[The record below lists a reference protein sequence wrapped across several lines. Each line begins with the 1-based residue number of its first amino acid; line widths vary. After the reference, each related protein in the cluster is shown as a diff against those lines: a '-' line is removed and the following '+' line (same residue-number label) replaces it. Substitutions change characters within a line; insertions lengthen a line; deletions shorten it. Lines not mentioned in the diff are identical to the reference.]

1 MFEAFTD
8 DVFQNQKS
16 NDLNKLENLTLN
28 MAGNSDNTP
37 SSCIDPDSFTINRR
51 KTMEVQV
58 GSMIVGGNSPI
69 SVQSMCNTFTY
80 DVKATVNQ
88 IHSLEEAGCE
98 IIRVAV
104 PDEKSVM
111 GLKEIRKETNT
122 PLVADI
128 HFDYRLAIMAAEAGV
143 DCLRINPGNINGED
157 RVTEVVAAAKD
168 HGLSIRIG
176 VNAGSL
182 EKHLLDRYGG
192 STPEAMIESGLRHI
206 AMLEK
211 RNFYNTKISLKASD
225 VMKTVQAYRLMATKV
240 EYPFHLGITE
250 SGSLAT
256 GSVKSSVGLGL
267 LLSEGIG
274 DTMRVSL
281 AADPTEEVRVAFEI
295 LKSLKLRRKGVNV
308 IACPSCGRVQIDVDK
323 LTSEVEK
330 ELAHIKEP
338 ITVAVMG
345 CEVNG
350 PGEARD
356 ADIGVAGGHK
366 KALIFSKG
374 EKDGLVEY
382 SDIKNVLVEKVEALA
397 KKYNSEK
404 QIQENL

>member
-1 MFEAFTD
+1 MFEPFND
-8 DVFQNQKS
+8 NVFQTE
-16 NDLNKLENLTLN
+16 KLDSLSLN
-28 MAGNSDNTP
+28 MIENTTDTP
-37 SSCIDPDSFTINRR
+37 SSCIDPDDYGIKRR
-51 KTMEVQV
+51 KTTEVNV
-58 GSMIVGGNSPI
+58 GNVVIGGNSPI

-80 DVKATVNQ
+80 DVKSTVDQ

-98 IIRVAV
+98 IIRLAV
-104 PDEKSVM
+104 PDEKSVA
-111 GLKEIRKETNT
+111 GLKEIRKETKT

-157 RVTEVVAAAKD
+157 RVTEVVSATKD

-192 STPEAMIESGLRHI
+192 ATPEAMVESGLRHI
-206 AMLEK
+206 GMLEK
-211 RNFYNTKISLKASD
+211 RNFHNTKISLKASD
-225 VMKTVQAYRLMATKV
+225 VMKTVQAYRLMASKV

-330 ELAHIKEP
+330 ELSHIKEP

-366 KALIFSKG
+366 RALIFSKG

-397 KKYNSEK
+397 KKYNLENQK
-404 QIQENL
+404 QES

>member
-1 MFEAFTD
+1 MFEPFND
-8 DVFQNQKS
+8 NVFQGEKTES
-16 NDLNKLENLTLN
+16 FSLNMLENSVD
-28 MAGNSDNTP
+28 AP
-37 SSCIDPDSFTINRR
+37 PSCIDSDGSGIKRR
-51 KTMEVQV
+51 KTTEVNV
-58 GSMIVGGNSPI
+58 GNIVIGGNSPI

-80 DVKATVNQ
+80 DVKSTVDQ

-98 IIRVAV
+98 IIRLAV
-104 PDEKSVM
+104 PDEKSVA
-111 GLKEIRKETNT
+111 GLKEIRKETKT

-157 RVTEVVAAAKD
+157 RVTEVVSAAKEY
-168 HGLSIRIG
+168 GLSIRIG

-182 EKHLLDRYGG
+182 EKHLLDRFGG
-192 STPEAMIESGLRHI
+192 ATPEAMVESGLRHI
-206 AMLEK
+206 GMLEK
-211 RNFYNTKISLKASD
+211 RNFNNTKISLKASD
-225 VMKTVQAYRLMATKV
+225 VMKTVQAYRLMAQKV
-240 EYPFHLGITE
+240 DYPFHLGITE

-366 KALIFSKG
+366 RALIFTKG

-397 KKYNSEK
+397 KKYNLENQK
-404 QIQENL
+404 QES

>member
-1 MFEAFTD
+1 MFEPFND
-8 DVFQNQKS
+8 SVFQTEGS
-16 NDLNKLENLTLN
+16 ENLSLN
-28 MAGNSDNTP
+28 MIGNSDDIP
-37 SSCIDPDSFTINRR
+37 SNCLDVNSSGINRR
-51 KTMEVQV
+51 KTIEVNV
-58 GSMIVGGNSPI
+58 GDVVIGGDAPI

-80 DVKATVNQ
+80 DVKSTVNQ

-98 IIRVAV
+98 IIRLAV
-104 PDEKSVM
+104 PDEKSVA
-111 GLKEIRKETNT
+111 GLKEIRKETKT

-157 RVTEVVAAAKD
+157 RVTEVVSAAKD

-192 STPEAMIESGLRHI
+192 ATPEAMVESGLRHI
-206 AMLEK
+206 GMLEK
-211 RNFYNTKISLKASD
+211 RNFNNTKISLKASD
-225 VMKTVQAYRLMATKV
+225 VMKTVQAYRLMAQKV

-281 AADPTEEVRVAFEI
+281 AADPTEEVRVAYEI
-295 LKSLKLRRKGVNV
+295 LKSLKLRSKGVNV

-330 ELAHIKEP
+330 ELSHIKEP

-366 KALIFSKG
+366 RALIFSKG
-374 EKDGLVEY
+374 EKDGLVDY

-397 KKYNSEK
+397 EKYKLENQK
-404 QIQENL
+404 QES

>member
-1 MFEAFTD
+1 MFEPFND
-8 DVFQNQKS
+8 NVFQTE
-16 NDLNKLENLTLN
+16 KLDSLSLN
-28 MAGNSDNTP
+28 MIENTTDTP
-37 SSCIDPDSFTINRR
+37 SSCIDPDDYGIKRR
-51 KTMEVQV
+51 KTTEVNV
-58 GSMIVGGNSPI
+58 GNVVIGGNSPI

-80 DVKATVNQ
+80 DVKSTVDQ

-98 IIRVAV
+98 IIRLAV
-104 PDEKSVM
+104 PDEKSVA
-111 GLKEIRKETNT
+111 GLKEIRKETKT

-157 RVTEVVAAAKD
+157 RVTEVVSAAKD
-168 HGLSIRIG
+168 YGLSIRIG

-182 EKHLLDRYGG
+182 EKHLLDRFGG
-192 STPEAMIESGLRHI
+192 ATPEAMVESGLRHI
-206 AMLEK
+206 GMLEK
-211 RNFYNTKISLKASD
+211 RNFNNTKISLKASD
-225 VMKTVQAYRLMATKV
+225 VMKTVQAYRLMAQKV
-240 EYPFHLGITE
+240 DYPFHLGITE

-366 KALIFSKG
+366 RALIFSKG

-397 KKYNSEK
+397 KKYNLENQK
-404 QIQENL
+404 QES

>member
-1 MFEAFTD
+1 MFEPFND
-8 DVFQNQKS
+8 NVFQGEKTES
-16 NDLNKLENLTLN
+16 FSLNMLEN
-28 MAGNSDNTP
+28 SVDP
-37 SSCIDPDSFTINRR
+37 PPSCIDSDGSGIKRR
-51 KTMEVQV
+51 KSTEVNV
-58 GSMIVGGNSPI
+58 GNIVIGGNSPI

-80 DVKATVNQ
+80 DVKSTVDQ

-98 IIRVAV
+98 IIRLAV
-104 PDEKSVM
+104 PDEKSVA
-111 GLKEIRKETNT
+111 GLKEIRKETKT

-157 RVTEVVAAAKD
+157 RVTEVVSAAKD
-168 HGLSIRIG
+168 YGLSIRIG

-182 EKHLLDRYGG
+182 EKHLLDRFGG
-192 STPEAMIESGLRHI
+192 ATPEAMVESGLRHI
-206 AMLEK
+206 GMLEK
-211 RNFYNTKISLKASD
+211 RNFNNTKISLKASD
-225 VMKTVQAYRLMATKV
+225 VMKTVQAYRLMAQKV
-240 EYPFHLGITE
+240 DYPFHLGITE

-366 KALIFSKG
+366 RALIFSKG

-397 KKYNSEK
+397 KKYNLENQK
-404 QIQENL
+404 QES

>member
-1 MFEAFTD
+1 MFEPFND
-8 DVFQNQKS
+8 SVFQTEGS
-16 NDLNKLENLTLN
+16 ENLSLN
-28 MAGNSDNTP
+28 MIGNSDNIP
-37 SSCIDPDSFTINRR
+37 SNCLDVNSSGINRR
-51 KTMEVQV
+51 KTIEVNV
-58 GSMIVGGNSPI
+58 GDVVIGGDAPI

-80 DVKATVNQ
+80 DVKSTVNQ

-98 IIRVAV
+98 IIRLAV
-104 PDEKSVM
+104 PDEKSVV
-111 GLKEIRKETNT
+111 GLKEIRKETKT

-157 RVTEVVAAAKD
+157 RVTEVVSAAKD

-192 STPEAMIESGLRHI
+192 ATPEAMVESGLRHI
-206 AMLEK
+206 GMLEK
-211 RNFYNTKISLKASD
+211 RNFNNTKISLKASD
-225 VMKTVQAYRLMATKV
+225 VMKTVQAYRLMAQKV

-281 AADPTEEVRVAFEI
+281 AADPTEEVRVAYEI
-295 LKSLKLRRKGVNV
+295 LKSLKLRSKGVNV

-330 ELAHIKEP
+330 ELSHIKEP

-366 KALIFSKG
+366 RALIFSKG
-374 EKDGLVEY
+374 EKDGLVDY

-397 KKYNSEK
+397 EKYKLENQK
-404 QIQENL
+404 QES

>member
-1 MFEAFTD
+1 MFEPFND
-8 DVFQNQKS
+8 NVFQTE
-16 NDLNKLENLTLN
+16 KLDSLSLN
-28 MAGNSDNTP
+28 MIDNTTDTP
-37 SSCIDPDSFTINRR
+37 SSCIDPDDYGIKRR
-51 KTMEVQV
+51 KTTEVNV
-58 GSMIVGGNSPI
+58 GKVVIGGNSPI

-80 DVKATVNQ
+80 DVKSTVNQ

-98 IIRVAV
+98 IIRLAV
-104 PDEKSVM
+104 PDEKSVS
-111 GLKEIRKETNT
+111 GLKEIRKETKT

-143 DCLRINPGNINGED
+143 NCLRINPGNINGED
-157 RVTEVVAAAKD
+157 RVTEVVSAAKD
-168 HGLSIRIG
+168 YGLSIRIG

-192 STPEAMIESGLRHI
+192 STPEAMVESGLRHI
-206 AMLEK
+206 GMLEK

-225 VMKTVQAYRLMATKV
+225 VMKTVQAYRLMALKV

-281 AADPTEEVRVAFEI
+281 AADPTEEVRVGFEI

-330 ELAHIKEP
+330 ELSHIKEP

-366 KALIFSKG
+366 RALIFSKG

-397 KKYNSEK
+397 KKYNLENQK
-404 QIQENL
+404 QES

>member
-1 MFEAFTD
+1 MFEPFND
-8 DVFQNQKS
+8 SVFQTEGS
-16 NDLNKLENLTLN
+16 ENLSLN
-28 MAGNSDNTP
+28 MIGNSDDIP
-37 SSCIDPDSFTINRR
+37 SNCLDVNSSGINRR
-51 KTMEVQV
+51 KTIEVNV
-58 GSMIVGGNSPI
+58 GDVVIGGDAPI

-80 DVKATVNQ
+80 DVKSTVNQ

-98 IIRVAV
+98 IIRLAV
-104 PDEKSVM
+104 PDEKSVV
-111 GLKEIRKETNT
+111 GLKEIRKETKT

-157 RVTEVVAAAKD
+157 RVTEVVSAAKD

-192 STPEAMIESGLRHI
+192 ATPEAMVESGLRHI
-206 AMLEK
+206 GMLEK
-211 RNFYNTKISLKASD
+211 RNFNNTKISLKASD
-225 VMKTVQAYRLMATKV
+225 VMKTVQAYRLMAQKV

-281 AADPTEEVRVAFEI
+281 AADPTEEVRVAYEI
-295 LKSLKLRRKGVNV
+295 LKSLKLRSKGVNV

-330 ELAHIKEP
+330 ELSHIKEP

-366 KALIFSKG
+366 RALIFSKG
-374 EKDGLVEY
+374 EKDGLVDY

-397 KKYNSEK
+397 EKYKLENQK
-404 QIQENL
+404 QES

>member
-1 MFEAFTD
+1 MFEPFND
-8 DVFQNQKS
+8 SVFQTEGS
-16 NDLNKLENLTLN
+16 ENLSLN
-28 MAGNSDNTP
+28 MIGNSDDIP
-37 SSCIDPDSFTINRR
+37 SNCLDVNSSGINRR
-51 KTMEVQV
+51 KTIEVNV
-58 GSMIVGGNSPI
+58 GDVVIGGDAPI

-80 DVKATVNQ
+80 DVKSTVNQ

-98 IIRVAV
+98 IIRLAV
-104 PDEKSVM
+104 PDEKSVV
-111 GLKEIRKETNT
+111 GLKEIRKETKT

-157 RVTEVVAAAKD
+157 RVTEVVSAAKD

-192 STPEAMIESGLRHI
+192 ATPEAMVESGLRHI
-206 AMLEK
+206 GMLEK
-211 RNFYNTKISLKASD
+211 RNFNNTKISLKASD
-225 VMKTVQAYRLMATKV
+225 VMKTVQAYRLMAQKV
-240 EYPFHLGITE
+240 EFPFHLGITE

-281 AADPTEEVRVAFEI
+281 AADPTEEVRVAYEI
-295 LKSLKLRRKGVNV
+295 LKSLKLRSKGVNV

-323 LTSEVEK
+323 LTSEVQK
-330 ELAHIKEP
+330 ELSHIKEP

-366 KALIFSKG
+366 RALIFSKG
-374 EKDGLVEY
+374 EKDGLVDY

-397 KKYNSEK
+397 EKYKLENQK
-404 QIQENL
+404 QES

>member
-1 MFEAFTD
+1 MFEPFND
-8 DVFQNQKS
+8 NVFQGEKTES
-16 NDLNKLENLTLN
+16 FSLNMLENSVD
-28 MAGNSDNTP
+28 AP
-37 SSCIDPDSFTINRR
+37 PSCIDSDGSGIKRR
-51 KTMEVQV
+51 KTTEVNV
-58 GSMIVGGNSPI
+58 GNIVIGGNSPI

-80 DVKATVNQ
+80 DVKSTVDQ

-98 IIRVAV
+98 IIRLAV
-104 PDEKSVM
+104 PDEKSVA
-111 GLKEIRKETNT
+111 GLKEIRKETKT

-157 RVTEVVAAAKD
+157 RVTEVVSAAKD
-168 HGLSIRIG
+168 YGLSIRIG

-182 EKHLLDRYGG
+182 EKHLLDRFGG
-192 STPEAMIESGLRHI
+192 ATPEAMVESGLRHI
-206 AMLEK
+206 GMLEK
-211 RNFYNTKISLKASD
+211 RNFNNTKISLKASD
-225 VMKTVQAYRLMATKV
+225 VMKTVQAYRLMAQKV
-240 EYPFHLGITE
+240 DYPFHLGITE

-366 KALIFSKG
+366 RALIFSKG

-397 KKYNSEK
+397 KKYNLENQK
-404 QIQENL
+404 QES

>member
-1 MFEAFTD
+1 MFEPFND
-8 DVFQNQKS
+8 NVFQTE
-16 NDLNKLENLTLN
+16 KLDSLSLN
-28 MAGNSDNTP
+28 MIENTTDTP
-37 SSCIDPDSFTINRR
+37 SSCIDPDDYGIKRR
-51 KTMEVQV
+51 KTTEVNV
-58 GSMIVGGNSPI
+58 GNVVIGGNSPI

-80 DVKATVNQ
+80 DVKSTVDQ

-98 IIRVAV
+98 IIRLAV
-104 PDEKSVM
+104 PDEKSVA
-111 GLKEIRKETNT
+111 GLKEIRKETKT

-157 RVTEVVAAAKD
+157 RVTEVVSAAKD

-192 STPEAMIESGLRHI
+192 ATPEAMVESGLRHI
-206 AMLEK
+206 GMLEK
-211 RNFYNTKISLKASD
+211 RNFHNTKISLKASD
-225 VMKTVQAYRLMATKV
+225 VMKTVQAYRLMASEV

-330 ELAHIKEP
+330 ELSHIKEP

-366 KALIFSKG
+366 RALIFSKG

-397 KKYNSEK
+397 KKYNSENQK
-404 QIQENL
+404 QES

>member
-1 MFEAFTD
+1 MFEPFND
-8 DVFQNQKS
+8 SVFQTEGS
-16 NDLNKLENLTLN
+16 ENLSLN
-28 MAGNSDNTP
+28 MIGNSDDIP
-37 SSCIDPDSFTINRR
+37 SNCLDVNSSGINRR
-51 KTMEVQV
+51 KTIEVNV
-58 GSMIVGGNSPI
+58 GDVVIGGDAPI

-80 DVKATVNQ
+80 DVKSTVNQ

-98 IIRVAV
+98 IIRLAV
-104 PDEKSVM
+104 PDEKSVV
-111 GLKEIRKETNT
+111 GLKEIRKETKT

-157 RVTEVVAAAKD
+157 RVTEVVSAAKD

-192 STPEAMIESGLRHI
+192 ATPEAMVESGLRHI
-206 AMLEK
+206 GMLEK
-211 RNFYNTKISLKASD
+211 RNFNNTKISLKASD
-225 VMKTVQAYRLMATKV
+225 VMKTVQAYRLMAQKV

-281 AADPTEEVRVAFEI
+281 AADPTEEVRVAYEI
-295 LKSLKLRRKGVNV
+295 LKSLKLRSKGVNV

-330 ELAHIKEP
+330 ELSHIKEP

-350 PGEARD
+350 PGEAKD

-366 KALIFSKG
+366 RALIFSKG
-374 EKDGLVEY
+374 EKDGLVDY

-397 KKYNSEK
+397 EKYKLENQK
-404 QIQENL
+404 QES

>member
-1 MFEAFTD
+1 MFEPFND
-8 DVFQNQKS
+8 NVFQGEKTES
-16 NDLNKLENLTLN
+16 FSLNMLENSVD
-28 MAGNSDNTP
+28 AP
-37 SSCIDPDSFTINRR
+37 PSCIDSDGSGIKRR
-51 KTMEVQV
+51 KTTEVNV
-58 GSMIVGGNSPI
+58 GNIVIGGNSPI

-80 DVKATVNQ
+80 DVKSTVDQ

-98 IIRVAV
+98 IIRLAV
-104 PDEKSVM
+104 PDEKSVA
-111 GLKEIRKETNT
+111 GLKEIRKETKT

-157 RVTEVVAAAKD
+157 RVTEVVSAAKD
-168 HGLSIRIG
+168 YGLSIRIG

-182 EKHLLDRYGG
+182 EKHLLDRFGG
-192 STPEAMIESGLRHI
+192 ATPEAMVESGLRHI
-206 AMLEK
+206 GMLEK
-211 RNFYNTKISLKASD
+211 RNFNNTKISLKASD
-225 VMKTVQAYRLMATKV
+225 VMKTVQAYRLMAQKV
-240 EYPFHLGITE
+240 DYPFHLGITE

-366 KALIFSKG
+366 RALIFTKG

-397 KKYNSEK
+397 KKYNLENQK
-404 QIQENL
+404 QES

>member
-1 MFEAFTD
+1 MFEPFND
-8 DVFQNQKS
+8 SVFQTEGS
-16 NDLNKLENLTLN
+16 ENLSLN
-28 MAGNSDNTP
+28 MIGNSDDIP
-37 SSCIDPDSFTINRR
+37 SNCLDVNSSGINRR
-51 KTMEVQV
+51 KTIEVNV
-58 GSMIVGGNSPI
+58 GDVVIGGDAPI

-80 DVKATVNQ
+80 DVKSTVNQ

-98 IIRVAV
+98 IIRLAV
-104 PDEKSVM
+104 PDEKSVA
-111 GLKEIRKETNT
+111 GLKEIRKETKT

-128 HFDYRLAIMAAEAGV
+128 HSDYRLAIMAAEAGV

-157 RVTEVVAAAKD
+157 RVTEVVSAAKD

-192 STPEAMIESGLRHI
+192 ATPEAMVESGLRHI
-206 AMLEK
+206 GMLEK
-211 RNFYNTKISLKASD
+211 RNFNNTKISLKASD
-225 VMKTVQAYRLMATKV
+225 VMKTVQAYRLMAQKV

-281 AADPTEEVRVAFEI
+281 AADPTEEVRVAYEI
-295 LKSLKLRRKGVNV
+295 LKSLKLRSKGVNV

-330 ELAHIKEP
+330 ELSHIKEP

-366 KALIFSKG
+366 RALIFSKG
-374 EKDGLVEY
+374 EKDGLVDY

-397 KKYNSEK
+397 EKYKLENQK
-404 QIQENL
+404 QES

>member
-1 MFEAFTD
+1 MFEPFND
-8 DVFQNQKS
+8 NVFQTE
-16 NDLNKLENLTLN
+16 KLDSLSLN
-28 MAGNSDNTP
+28 MIENTTDTP
-37 SSCIDPDSFTINRR
+37 SSCIDPDDYGIKRR
-51 KTMEVQV
+51 KTTEVNV
-58 GSMIVGGNSPI
+58 GNVVIGGNSPI

-80 DVKATVNQ
+80 DVKSTVDQ

-98 IIRVAV
+98 IIRLAV
-104 PDEKSVM
+104 PDEKSVA
-111 GLKEIRKETNT
+111 GLKEIRKETKT

-157 RVTEVVAAAKD
+157 RVTEVVSAAKD

-192 STPEAMIESGLRHI
+192 ATPEAMVESGLRHI
-206 AMLEK
+206 GMLEK
-211 RNFYNTKISLKASD
+211 RNFNNTKISLKASD
-225 VMKTVQAYRLMATKV
+225 VMKTVQAYRLMAQKV

-281 AADPTEEVRVAFEI
+281 AADPTEEVRVAYEI
-295 LKSLKLRRKGVNV
+295 LKSLKLRSKGVNV

-330 ELAHIKEP
+330 ELSHIKEP

-366 KALIFSKG
+366 RALIFSKG
-374 EKDGLVEY
+374 EKDGLVDY

-397 KKYNSEK
+397 EKYKLENQK
-404 QIQENL
+404 QES